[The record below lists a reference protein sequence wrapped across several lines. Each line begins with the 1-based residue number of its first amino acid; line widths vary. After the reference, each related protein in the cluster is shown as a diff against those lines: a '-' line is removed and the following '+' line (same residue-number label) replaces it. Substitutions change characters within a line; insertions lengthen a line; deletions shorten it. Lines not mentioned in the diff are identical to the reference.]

1 MSKESQPAYQGL
13 SRIYRPQ
20 TFASILGQEAIVT
33 TLKNAL
39 KQKKTA
45 QAYLFCGTRGT
56 GKTTLARV
64 LAKAI
69 NCENRTSSSEPCNEC
84 PSCQEITQGR
94 NLNVFEIDGASNRGI
109 DDIRQLNETIA
120 YAPASSGCKIFIID
134 ESHMLT
140 KEAFNALLKTLEEPP
155 PNVKFFLATTEPH
168 KVPPT
173 IISRCQR
180 FDLQRIPTSKIS
192 HKLSQIADSQ
202 SIVYEEEAL
211 YRIAGLSDGSMRV
224 AESLLDQILCFA
236 EGPLTAL
243 QVSSS
248 LATLPTE
255 SFFSFDEAFEKHD
268 LRFAFTWAGTIFSS
282 GKDLTYFFE
291 CLLEHYRNILTTKMK
306 IPLEDIPLS
315 LKEKYLHAASLY
327 TEEQALYI
335 LDYLIEWYQQVS
347 KTPFKRV
354 GLEMVLLHILKSKYR
369 VSAADLVVRLE
380 QMQTTP
386 NLASSPKPPLLEKRE
401 EPITSPSEP
410 TLTEKKTVELPRNEI
425 TTATLPDEPI
435 ESIEKLEESIP
446 SPEVLMEEQETEPL
460 VSETKPQPKI
470 WIEQDLIE
478 LSMPIPEEKTIF
490 EGTLAEKIPTA
501 EASPPTKNF
510 QTKCDTLMR
519 FAAVELEGIL
529 TKD

>member
-1 MSKESQPAYQGL
+1 MTKESQASYQGL
-13 SRIYRPQ
+13 SRLYRPQ

-69 NCENRTSSSEPCNEC
+69 NCENRKEDSEPCNEC
-84 PSCQEITQGR
+84 SSCLEITQGR

-120 YAPASSGCKIFIID
+120 YAPSSSGCKIFIID

-180 FDLQRIPTSKIS
+180 FDLQRIPTSMIS

-202 SIVYEEEAL
+202 SITYEEEAL

-224 AESLLDQILCFA
+224 AESLLDQILCFS

-255 SFFSFDEAFEKHD
+255 SFFSFDDAYEKHN

-291 CLLEHYRNILTTKMK
+291 CLLEHYRNILTTKMNISLEE
-306 IPLEDIPLS
+306 IPIS
-315 LKEKYLHAASLY
+315 LKEKYTHSASLY

-335 LDYLIEWYQQVS
+335 LDYLIEWYQHVS

-386 NLASSPKPPLLEKRE
+386 HLDPLPKAPLPEKRE
-401 EPITSPSEP
+401 EIVQPELKTTQIAEQLPLNELKAIPPEEKKEVVQQLSEP
-410 TLTEKKTVELPRNEI
+410 APLLKKEHPVW
-425 TTATLPDEPI
+425 
-435 ESIEKLEESIP
+435 
-446 SPEVLMEEQETEPL
+446 V
-460 VSETKPQPKI
+460 
-470 WIEQDLIE
+470 EQDIIE
-478 LSMPIPEEKTIF
+478 LSMPVLEEKTIF
-490 EGTLAEKIPTA
+490 EGTLAEKITPSEIPST
-501 EASPPTKNF
+501 TKNF